1 MENEKNDVAAVD
13 VKTEAIE
20 IPPEAADSAGGTP
33 APSKPNVILPDE
45 TAQNAEALPEAAEPL
60 QPPPSGENTGAGAG
74 QAEVNSANAGA
85 GSEPWADEGRP
96 ASPAAAAEAA
106 APEPG
111 KTSAHQAAAAETAA
125 KPEAPAHNYEAEV
138 NELLE
143 AHPEIRGKSLPDEV
157 FRTCLQTGKTMLSVY
172 DAYLIRTMNDELSR
186 LKTEN
191 ETLRHNAENALR
203 APVSAAAE
211 SGIPNTPEDPFL
223 SGFYSIG

>member
-1 MENEKNDVAAVD
+1 MENEKTDVAAVD
-13 VKTEAIE
+13 VKTGAIE
-20 IPPEAADSAGGTP
+20 IPPEAAKSTEALPAAEKAADSAGENP
-33 APSKPNVILPDE
+33 ASAKPDVILPE
-45 TAQNAEALPEAAEPL
+45 EAEQNAEALPEAAEPL
-60 QPPPSGENTGAGAG
+60 QPPPSGENAGAGAG
-74 QAEVNSANAGA
+74 QAEMNSANAGA

-96 ASPAAAAEAA
+96 ASPAAA
-106 APEPG
+106 
-111 KTSAHQAAAAETAA
+111 KETAA
-125 KPEAPAHNYEAEV
+125 MPEAPAHNYEHEA
-138 NELLE
+138 NELLA
-143 AHPEIRGKSLPDEV
+143 AHPELKGKSLPDEV

-172 DAYLIRTMNDELSR
+172 DAYLIRTMNEELSR

>member
-1 MENEKNDVAAVD
+1 MENEKTDVAAVD
-13 VKTEAIE
+13 VKTGAIE
-20 IPPEAADSAGGTP
+20 IPPEAAKSAEALPAAEKAANSAGGTP
-33 APSKPNVILPDE
+33 APSKPNVILPEE
-45 TAQNAEALPEAAEPL
+45 TEQNAEALPEAAEPL

-96 ASPAAAAEAA
+96 VSP
-106 APEPG
+106 
-111 KTSAHQAAAAETAA
+111 AAAAETAA
-125 KPEAPAHNYEAEV
+125 MPEAPAHNYEAEV

-172 DAYLIRTMNDELSR
+172 DAYLIRTMNEELSR

-223 SGFYSIG
+223 SGFYSIV